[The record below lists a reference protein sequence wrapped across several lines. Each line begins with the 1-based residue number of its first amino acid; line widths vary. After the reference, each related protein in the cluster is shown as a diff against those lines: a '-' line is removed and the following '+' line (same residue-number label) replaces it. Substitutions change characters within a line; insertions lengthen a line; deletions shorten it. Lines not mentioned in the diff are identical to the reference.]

1 LAEEVASSGGLLS
14 EAVMDAAPMAGMF
27 PARNRII
34 SGLCRGVV
42 LVEAAEK
49 SGALIT
55 ASHAGEQGRELFA
68 VPGPVDSPASGG
80 CLELIRKGAKLIRNV
95 DDVLEDLAG
104 IGGATGR
111 AVGDAP
117 KAAPLPPLPAPPELD
132 GDGRRVWEFLDGRP
146 RYVDEIARELRLS
159 VPELSRVLTG
169 LELKKVIRR
178 LPGNQY
184 ERR

>member
-1 LAEEVASSGGLLS
+1 MGTS
-14 EAVMDAAPMAGMF
+14 PQAGMF

-34 SGLCRGVV
+34 SGLCRGVI

-55 ASHAGEQGRELFA
+55 ARHAGEQGRDVFA
-68 VPGPVDSPASGG
+68 VPGPVDSPASAG
-80 CLELIRKGAKLIRNV
+80 CLRLLREGAKLVRHV
-95 DDVLEDLAG
+95 DDVLEDLGG
-104 IGGATGR
+104 IGGAAAADGQQAGT
-111 AVGDAP
+111 ADAP
-117 KAAPLPPLPAPPELD
+117 STTLPPLPPPQLD

-146 RYVDEIARELRLS
+146 RHVDEMAQQLGLG
-159 VPELSRVLTG
+159 VPELSRLLMH
-169 LELKKVIRR
+169 LEMKKVIRR